1 MGLCREKLS
10 WPRAW
15 GWQGNAP
22 REWWRFGSAQESISS
37 TELSELPLA
46 SLTELLSV
54 ASSQY
59 LCLCPEMVLR
69 RWRRLSCV
77 HFWIWSRCWSLVSTW
92 EEIWQRLMDFH
103 SDHWGES
110 NLASVAKPEKNF
122 YEYRRK
128 STEIDFTFQSSKS
141 PSFIRKK
148 MSPTQHYKSGSSVSG
163 FIEIGIISSFI
174 RFTLLKKGLVTPRM
188 IAGSAEE
195 LLEVSSL
202 KSTSWMV

>member
-1 MGLCREKLS
+1 
-10 WPRAW
+10 
-15 GWQGNAP
+15 
-22 REWWRFGSAQESISS
+22 
-37 TELSELPLA
+37 
-46 SLTELLSV
+46 
-54 ASSQY
+54 
-59 LCLCPEMVLR
+59 
-69 RWRRLSCV
+69 
-77 HFWIWSRCWSLVSTW
+77 
-92 EEIWQRLMDFH
+92 MDFH

-148 MSPTQHYKSGSSVSG
+148 MSPTQDYKSGTSVSG
-163 FIEIGIISSFI
+163 FIEIGIISSLFI
-174 RFTLLKKGLVTPRM
+174 IITLLKKGLVTPRM